1 MRPVRASSSLEQV
14 NGLALHLHRFVDD
27 QAPPSG
33 LTVLLVHGFMDTG
46 GTWDLVAEPLTRAGH
61 EVLAPDLRGFGSS
74 QRVGAG
80 GYYHFPDY
88 VGDIAALVDRLS
100 PARLA
105 VVGHSMGGVV
115 SAIYA
120 GACSER
126 IERLVLIEGLGTV
139 GTDPDIAIDRMQT
152 WLRQMKELD
161 RTPKEL
167 STMSEAISRLV
178 RNHPRV
184 PREILA
190 SRAPRLTVTDAQ
202 GRLVWAYDPM
212 HRTRSPTP
220 FQPEVFKAFLRRIS
234 CPTLI
239 VSGGPTGWHA
249 PDEAERLVCIARATT
264 LEFPDAGHMLHWVVP
279 GDLAQALND
288 FFASPQG

>member
-1 MRPVRASSSLEQV
+1 MRASSSLERV
-14 NGLALHLHRFVDD
+14 NGIALHLHRFVDE
-27 QAPPSG
+27 AAAPSG
-33 LTVLLVHGFMDTG
+33 LTVLLIHGFMDTG

-74 QRVGAG
+74 ARVGAG

-88 VGDIAALVDRLS
+88 VADIAALIERLS
-100 PARLA
+100 PGRLA
-105 VVGHSMGGVV
+105 VVGHSMGGVIA
-115 SAIYA
+115 AIYA
-120 GACSER
+120 GALGER
-126 IERLVLIEGLGTV
+126 VERLVLIEGLGTI
-139 GTDPDIAIDRMQT
+139 GSDPDIAIDRMQT
-152 WLRQMKELD
+152 WLRQLKELD
-161 RTPKEL
+161 RTPREL
-167 STMSEAISRLV
+167 AAMSEAISRLA

-190 SRAPRLTVTDAQ
+190 TRAPLLTITDAQ
-202 GRLVWAYDPM
+202 GHLVWAYDPM

-220 FQPEVFKAFLRRIS
+220 FQPEVFNAFLRNIT

-249 PDEAERLVCIARATT
+249 PDEAERLVCINRVTT

-279 GDLAQALND
+279 TDLAKALNE
-288 FFASPQG
+288 FFAAPAS